1 MIATAHIVDNSA
13 DTLIARFHSRRQY
26 SLALAE
32 PLTSEDMQ
40 LQSMPDA
47 SPTKWHL
54 AHTTWFFEQFILL
67 SFVEDYQSPQPQFN
81 YLFNSYYE
89 QKGERY
95 PRAQR
100 GMISRPGIED
110 VYAYRKQIDSAIEQ
124 LLTTNTSDEL
134 VSLIELGMNHE
145 MQHQELLL
153 TDILHA
159 FSLNPLYPAA
169 FNTKSGITE
178 LSADHQSAS
187 EQFIRFD
194 AGLHQFGVAPQTDF
208 YFDCE
213 GPKHKAYVSQFA
225 LAKGLV
231 TNADW
236 LLFIEAGGYQNPVL
250 WLADGW
256 AVAQQEGW
264 QCPLYWRKQGDAWYQ
279 FTLNGLVPLALNAP
293 VSHISYY
300 EADAYAQWKGCR
312 LPTEYEW
319 ELAAREQAISGNFS
333 EKQIFSPMPCA
344 EQGVKQL
351 YGDVWEWT
359 RSPYTPYPGYKA
371 PEGAVGEY
379 NGKFMSGQYVLRG
392 GSCVTPIEQMRSTY
406 RTFFYPH
413 QRWQFMGLRLAKD
426 C

>member
-1 MIATAHIVDNSA
+1 MTVASYILDSSNIP
-13 DTLIARFHSRRQY
+13 LITRFHARRQY
-26 SLALAE
+26 SLDLAKS
-32 PLTSEDMQ
+32 LTSEDMQ

-54 AHTTWFFEQFILL
+54 AHTTWFFEQFILHA
-67 SFVEDYQSPQPQFN
+67 FIEHYQSPQPQFN

-100 GMISRPGIED
+100 GMISRPSIEE
-110 VYAYRKQIDSAIEQ
+110 VYAYRQQVDTSIER
-124 LLTTNTSDEL
+124 LLTQNSDAEL
-134 VSLIELGMNHE
+134 LSLIELGMNHE

-169 FNTKSGITE
+169 FSLSGQPERASAE
-178 LSADHQSAS
+178 LSLS
-187 EQFIRFD
+187 EQFVSFE
-194 AGLHQFGVAPQTDF
+194 AGLHEFGVDPQTEF

-213 GPKHKAYVSQFA
+213 GPKHKAYVAEFT

-231 TNADW
+231 TNGDW
-236 LLFIEAGGYQNPVL
+236 LAFVHAGGYDNPVL

-256 AVAQQEGW
+256 AAAQQQGW
-264 QCPLYWRKQGDAWYQ
+264 QHPLYWRKQEDEWFQ
-279 FTLNGLVPLALNAP
+279 FTLNGLVPLDLTAP
-293 VSHISYY
+293 VCHISYY
-300 EADAYAQWKGCR
+300 EADAYAQWRGCR
-312 LPTEYEW
+312 LPSEYEW
-319 ELAAREQAISGNFS
+319 ELAARAQPIAGNFS
-333 EKQIFSPMPCA
+333 ENRVFTPSPSRTPDDM
-344 EQGVKQL
+344 QL
-351 YGDVWEWT
+351 HGDVWEWT
-359 RSPYTPYPGYKA
+359 RSPYTPYPGYKV
-371 PEGAVGEY
+371 PDGAVGEY

-392 GSCVTPIEQMRSTY
+392 GSCVTPIEQMRATY